1 MSSANILHV
10 ENSDEKLG
18 ENSDEICLE
27 FPQLDIAYQGPRNGF
42 QLTGGKS
49 EREGWNFL
57 K

>member
-18 ENSDEICLE
+18 ENSNEICLE